1 MERVDFEGRIVPLL
15 VEECIKAVEQRGL
28 DYEGIYRKSGG
39 AAQTRAIQLAF
50 EQGDKADLCNENE
63 YNDVCAITSVL
74 KQYFRELPN
83 PLLTFECYQE
93 LIDISSKLFLKKKR
107 MTRTIMYLASL
118 KIAMNNDEK
127 KLEMATK
134 ALTRLPKAHKDT
146 LNILLKHLNKVC
158 ESSSLNRM
166 TTKNLSMVFAPTLMR
181 HQDPSRDFLDI
192 SYKNAAVEYLLLH
205 TSKLF

>member
-50 EQGDKADLCNENE
+50 EQGDKADLCNEDE

-93 LIDISSKLFLKKKR
+93 LIDISSKLFLKKNDKNHV
-107 MTRTIMYLASL
+107 YLASL
-118 KIAMNNDEK
+118 KN
-127 KLEMATK
+127 
-134 ALTRLPKAHKDT
+134 
-146 LNILLKHLNKVC
+146 
-158 ESSSLNRM
+158 
-166 TTKNLSMVFAPTLMR
+166 
-181 HQDPSRDFLDI
+181 
-192 SYKNAAVEYLLLH
+192 SYEQ
-205 TSKLF
+205 